1 VAVSNSE
8 PWNDT
13 ENAVGKTSQI
23 QYNANT
29 VKPYKHRQ
37 TDNALRSFGKQFD
50 ENSGQFH
57 FQSPLK
63 LQRLQ
68 VDTAD
73 PAAAVCR
80 SLSSP
85 LHSLS
90 SLSSLSANESDTASS
105 PVAKGILVFP
115 ITDGASKHGT
125 GNDNGDGSDA
135 DVFSKLDRTGTTSM
149 RKTYRSGEKSR
160 RRRGAH
166 KHVQFEGDVAKEGHS
181 GVDSGKEEDDEDD
194 EEEAFFDIIAEADR
208 LMLSAEQSPFQ
219 VDYSRLVLN
228 STAEGVAL
236 TSRDRPAVV
245 VDQRVTDAASKTC
258 REEKSELAVANS
270 SSFEVHCD
278 VIELSVHSTLDCDSD
293 EDDEDE
299 ESASALTLPSF
310 SENTLNNKAANTF
323 TDLDD
328 AGEEVFH
335 TIDSEQVTGV
345 TEATARG
352 EVGGEK
358 KGSEE
363 DEEEELEQS
372 FGDETAPGATSLV
385 ASARD
390 CSPLDRAVG
399 STSEEST
406 ITVDSY
412 VMVELPQEEG
422 VGDDED
428 SSEEDRGEEDSGE
441 EDSGEEDSRGDERVA
456 ASPSEK
462 CSEPLLHPPPPP
474 AEGTSHTLC
483 SSAAQRHA
491 SAAPPAALH
500 GDSYLGHVV
509 EIMLSLAVMDP
520 LSSEL
525 IVEEE
530 EEEEGGKREQL
541 EQDDQVSG
549 VLRQGKGR
557 RRGRGDWFLSAFRYL
572 SRAWRGFC

>member
-1 VAVSNSE
+1 
-8 PWNDT
+8 
-13 ENAVGKTSQI
+13 
-23 QYNANT
+23 
-29 VKPYKHRQ
+29 
-37 TDNALRSFGKQFD
+37 
-50 ENSGQFH
+50 
-57 FQSPLK
+57 
-63 LQRLQ
+63 
-68 VDTAD
+68 
-73 PAAAVCR
+73 
-80 SLSSP
+80 
-85 LHSLS
+85 
-90 SLSSLSANESDTASS
+90 
-105 PVAKGILVFP
+105 
-115 ITDGASKHGT
+115 
-125 GNDNGDGSDA
+125 
-135 DVFSKLDRTGTTSM
+135 M
-149 RKTYRSGEKSR
+149 
-160 RRRGAH
+160 
-166 KHVQFEGDVAKEGHS
+166 
-181 GVDSGKEEDDEDD
+181 
-194 EEEAFFDIIAEADR
+194 
-208 LMLSAEQSPFQ
+208 
-219 VDYSRLVLN
+219 
-228 STAEGVAL
+228 
-236 TSRDRPAVV
+236 
-245 VDQRVTDAASKTC
+245 
-258 REEKSELAVANS
+258 
-270 SSFEVHCD
+270 
-278 VIELSVHSTLDCDSD
+278 
-293 EDDEDE
+293 
-299 ESASALTLPSF
+299 
-310 SENTLNNKAANTF
+310 
-323 TDLDD
+323 
-328 AGEEVFH
+328 FH

-428 SSEEDRGEEDSGE
+428 SSEEDRGE